1 MTIKI
6 ISVSKDIRITPDIE
20 QTVEKKV
27 TQRLRKYSQKQDGD
41 QIITVKASEQKP
53 FTRVDVDMPYLNY
66 QVHAE
71 AATSDGIL
79 GGIDKCMDILE
90 RQINKYK
97 TKMHKSRV
105 KSSGLKKEI
114 LDIVTDDELITP
126 TDSGANQD
134 SDDEAGY
141 KIIKVESKPKPMS
154 IDEAVLQ
161 MEMLEYKFLLFY
173 NTETDTA
180 NVIYKRDDG
189 NIGLIET

>member
-1 MTIKI
+1 MTIN
-6 ISVSKDIRITPDIE
+6 ISSKEIKITPDIE
-20 QTVEKKV
+20 KSVEKKV
-27 TQRLRKYSQKQDGD
+27 SQRLRKYSQKQDAD
-41 QIITVKASEQKP
+41 QIISIRATEKKP
-53 FTRVDVDMPYLNY
+53 YTRVDVDMPYLNF
-66 QVHAE
+66 QIHAE
-71 AATSDGIL
+71 AITSDGIL

-105 KSSGLKKEI
+105 RSSGLKKEI
-114 LDIVTDDELITP
+114 LNIVTDDELITP
-126 TDSGANQD
+126 VASD
-134 SDDEAGY
+134 SDDEPGY

-154 IDEAVLQ
+154 MDEAILQ
-161 MEMLEYKFLLFY
+161 MEVLEYKFLFFY